1 MRLGYTGSTEDSQ
14 LLLSFLQTVRA
25 DHILAAQLMFADWD
39 HVSPLPWVAI
49 PDSFCSNPIMP
60 LSFQDAVKRGELEK
74 MPVMQGLCRDDG
86 MILTA
91 PFFRSPDRW
100 DALRQDWE
108 SLAPLIYLGRE
119 RDLVTDR
126 DRALAK
132 EIATFYFG
140 EVLERILGFIRIF

>member
-1 MRLGYTGSTEDSQ
+1 MRLGYTGNTEDSQ

-49 PDSFCSNPIMP
+49 PDSFCSSPIMP
-60 LSFQDAVKRGELEK
+60 LSFQDAVKRGERQK

-140 EVLERILGFIRIF
+140 EV